1 MENMGVTAD
10 VAVCRS
16 CGGADLCEVL
26 SLGDTPLANALLTE
40 SQLSAPEP
48 CYPLDLVF
56 CRVCSLVQITKTV
69 PPVDL
74 FGEYLYFSSVSDT
87 MVVHASKLV
96 QRVIRERQLDGNS
109 LAAEIASNDGYL
121 LQAYK
126 QARIPIVGVE
136 PATNIAA
143 VALEKDIPTVCDFF
157 GSQLV
162 DKLIEDYGR
171 ADVIHA
177 NNVLAHVPDLNG
189 VVYGLRRFVKDSGVI
204 IVEVPYVRDMVDGT
218 EFDTVYHEHLCY
230 FSVTALT
237 RLFERH
243 GLVIHDVERLNIH
256 GGSLRI
262 FSGIDDCAA
271 KPSENVGQL
280 LEQEAKENIDRSD
293 FYLTFAERVEVLK
306 VELVTLLRELRDAG
320 KKVAAYGASAKG
332 STLLNYFG
340 IDATVIEF
348 VVDLS
353 PVKQGRYT
361 PGTHIP
367 IREPEAL
374 LEERP
379 DYVLL
384 LTWNFEEEVL
394 RQQEAYRREG
404 GKFIVPIP
412 TLRVV

>member
-1 MENMGVTAD
+1 MENMEVTAD
-10 VAVCRS
+10 GAVCRS
-16 CGGADLCEVL
+16 CGAADLCEVL
-26 SLGDTPLANALLTE
+26 SLGDTPLANALLTK
-40 SQLSAPEP
+40 SQLRVPEP

-56 CRVCSLVQITKTV
+56 CRLCSLVQITKSV
-69 PPVDL
+69 PPADL

-87 MVVHASKLV
+87 MVAHASKLV
-96 QRVIRERQLDGNS
+96 QRVIRERQLDENS
-109 LAAEIASNDGYL
+109 LAAEVASNDGYL

-126 QARIPIVGVE
+126 QARIPIIGVE

-157 GSQLV
+157 SSQLV
-162 DKLIEDYGR
+162 EKLIEDYGR

-189 VVYGLRRFVKDSGVI
+189 VVYGLRRFVKNSGVI

-243 GLVIHDVERLNIH
+243 GLVIHDVERLKIH

-271 KPSENVGQL
+271 KPSQNVEQL
-280 LEQEAKENIDRSD
+280 LEQEVKEHIAQSE

-348 VVDLS
+348 VVDRS

-394 RQQEAYRREG
+394 RQQEVYRRDG
-404 GKFIVPIP
+404 GKFIIPIP

>member
-1 MENMGVTAD
+1 MSANGG
-10 VAVCRS
+10 VCRS
-16 CGGADLCEVL
+16 CGGTELCEVL

-40 SQLSAPEP
+40 SQLTAPEP
-48 CYPLDLVF
+48 SYPLDLVF
-56 CRVCSLVQITKTV
+56 CHLCGLVQITETV
-69 PPVDL
+69 PPADL
-74 FGEYLYFSSVSDT
+74 FGEYLYFSSVSET
-87 MVVHASKLV
+87 MVTHASKLV
-96 QRVIRERQLDGNS
+96 QRVIRERQLNSNS

-126 QARIPIVGVE
+126 QAQIPIVGIE

-143 VALEKDIPTVCDFF
+143 VARERSIPTVCDFF
-157 GSQLV
+157 GFQLV
-162 DKLIEDYGR
+162 DKLIENYGR

-189 VVYGLRRFVKDSGVI
+189 VVQGFRRFVKDSGVI

-243 GLVIHDVERLNIH
+243 GLVIHDVERLGIH

-262 FSGIDDCAA
+262 FSGIDEYAA
-271 KPSENVGQL
+271 KPSRNVQQL
-280 LEQEAKENIDRSD
+280 LDQESKDNIDRSD
-293 FYLTFAERVEVLK
+293 FYLTFAERVETLK
-306 VELVTLLRELRDAG
+306 IELLNLLGELRDSG
-320 KKVAAYGASAKG
+320 KTVAAYGASAKG

-340 IDATVIEF
+340 IDATDIKF
-348 VVDLS
+348 VVDRS

-367 IREPEAL
+367 IRNPEAL
-374 LEERP
+374 ITERP

-394 RQQEAYRREG
+394 RQQKVYRQGG
-404 GKFIVPIP
+404 GKFIIPIP
-412 TLRVV
+412 KLRVV

>member
-1 MENMGVTAD
+1 MENMGVMTDGGA
-10 VAVCRS
+10 CRS
-16 CGGADLCEVL
+16 CGGTELCEGL

-40 SQLSAPEP
+40 SQLTVPEP

-56 CRVCSLVQITKTV
+56 CRLCSLVQITETV
-69 PPVDL
+69 PPADL
-74 FGEYLYFSSVSDT
+74 FGEYLYFSSVSDA
-87 MVVHASKLV
+87 MVSHASRLV
-96 QRVIRERQLDGNS
+96 QRVIRERRLNGNS

-126 QARIPIVGVE
+126 QAQIPIVGIE

-143 VALEKDIPTVCDFF
+143 VARERDIPTVCDFF
-157 GSQLV
+157 SFELV
-162 DKLIEDYGR
+162 DNLIDDYGR

-189 VVYGLRRFVKDSGVI
+189 VVQGFRRFVKDSGVI

-237 RLFERH
+237 RLFDRH
-243 GLVIHDVERLNIH
+243 GLVIHDVERLGIH

-262 FSGIDDCAA
+262 FSGISEYAA
-271 KPSENVGQL
+271 KPSRNVQRL
-280 LEQEAKENIDRSD
+280 LDQEAQGNIDRPD
-293 FYLTFAERVEVLK
+293 FFLTFAERVETLK
-306 VELVTLLRELRDAG
+306 IELLNLLGELREAG
-320 KKVAAYGASAKG
+320 KTVAAYGASAKG

-340 IDATVIEF
+340 IDATVIKF
-348 VVDLS
+348 VVDRS
-353 PVKQGRYT
+353 SVKQGRYT

-367 IREPEAL
+367 IRDPEAL
-374 LEERP
+374 LKERP

-394 RQQEAYRREG
+394 RQQDVYRQGG
-404 GKFIVPIP
+404 GKFIIPIP
-412 TLRVV
+412 KLRIV

>member
-1 MENMGVTAD
+1 MENMEVTAD
-10 VAVCRS
+10 GAVCRS
-16 CGGADLCEVL
+16 CGAADLCEVL
-26 SLGDTPLANALLTE
+26 SLGDTPLANALLTK
-40 SQLSAPEP
+40 SQLRVPEP

-56 CRVCSLVQITKTV
+56 CRLCSLVQITKSV
-69 PPVDL
+69 PPADL

-87 MVVHASKLV
+87 MVAHASKLV
-96 QRVIRERQLDGNS
+96 QRVIRERQLDENS

-143 VALEKDIPTVCDFF
+143 VALEKNIPTVCDFF
-157 GSQLV
+157 SSQLV

-189 VVYGLRRFVKDSGVI
+189 VVYGIRRFVKNSGVI

-237 RLFERH
+237 RLFKRH
-243 GLVIHDVERLNIH
+243 GLVIHDVERLKIH

-262 FSGIDDCAA
+262 FSGIDDYAT
-271 KPSENVGQL
+271 KPSQNVEQL
-280 LEQEAKENIDRSD
+280 LEQEVKEHIAQSE

-306 VELVTLLRELRDAG
+306 VELVTLLHELRDAG

-348 VVDLS
+348 VVDRS

-394 RQQEAYRREG
+394 RQQEVYRRDG
-404 GKFIVPIP
+404 GKFIIPIP

>member
-1 MENMGVTAD
+1 
-10 VAVCRS
+10 
-16 CGGADLCEVL
+16 VL

-126 QARIPIVGVE
+126 QARIPIIGVE